1 MNTDQIYGLVNSV
14 VEQSLG
20 DTGLTAVDT
29 STLVSLGDT
38 VLSSSANTEAFLNT
52 LAQRIGKT
60 IIRYRMY
67 RNKLAD
73 LVVDDFTF
81 GAIVQKLRVN
91 MPEAEADDSYNLVN
105 GQSIDHYKISKPSVE
120 QKIFVTRTP
129 YKYRLTIQEAH
140 LREAFLSAEAM
151 GAFISSI
158 FGELRN
164 AIEKG
169 LEELGRT
176 CINTAVTVVAGTAQ
190 EIKLVTEYNATNPAT
205 PATVGVEALKDPDFL
220 KWAGDRIDEVYDDF
234 QDMSVL
240 YNDTSIPTFTPAED
254 IRFKLH
260 SIFARKYQSVM
271 QADTFN
277 KSLVDLPKYT
287 KINYW
292 QSHKAGEKFDIKQ
305 TRPDGQGGTEVV
317 TVSNVIGVM
326 HDREALGTYKKDEI
340 AATTPLNADGLY
352 YNTVYHEKQLYF
364 YDPSENLVAF
374 TLN

>member
-14 VEQSLG
+14 VEQSIG
-20 DTGLTAVDT
+20 DTGITAVDT

-38 VLSSSANTEAFLNT
+38 VLSSSSNTEVFLNT
-52 LAQRIGKT
+52 LAQRIGKS

-158 FGELRN
+158 F
-164 AIEKG
+164 
-169 LEELGRT
+169 
-176 CINTAVTVVAGTAQ
+176 
-190 EIKLVTEYNATNPAT
+190 
-205 PATVGVEALKDPDFL
+205 
-220 KWAGDRIDEVYDDF
+220 
-234 QDMSVL
+234 
-240 YNDTSIPTFTPAED
+240 
-254 IRFKLH
+254 
-260 SIFARKYQSVM
+260 
-271 QADTFN
+271 
-277 KSLVDLPKYT
+277 
-287 KINYW
+287 
-292 QSHKAGEKFDIKQ
+292 
-305 TRPDGQGGTEVV
+305 
-317 TVSNVIGVM
+317 
-326 HDREALGTYKKDEI
+326 
-340 AATTPLNADGLY
+340 
-352 YNTVYHEKQLYF
+352 
-364 YDPSENLVAF
+364 
-374 TLN
+374 

>member
-20 DTGLTAVDT
+20 DTALTAVDT
-29 STLVSLGDT
+29 STLVSLGDA
-38 VLSSSANTEAFLNT
+38 VLSSSTNTEAFLNT

-81 GAIVQKLRVN
+81 GAIVQKVRVN
-91 MPEAEADDSYNLVN
+91 MPEAEADDSYALVN
-105 GQSIDHYKISKPSVE
+105 GQSVDHYRISKPTAE
-120 QKIFVTRTP
+120 QKIFITRTP

-151 GAFISSI
+151 GAFISAI

-176 CINTAVTVVAGTAQ
+176 CINTAVAVVTGTSQ
-190 EIKLVTEYNATNPAT
+190 EIELVTEYNAAT
-205 PATVGVEALKDPDFL
+205 GSTVATGVAALSDPDFL
-220 KWAGDRIDEVYDDF
+220 KWAGDRIDEIYDDF

-305 TRPDGQGGTEVV
+305 TRPDGQGGTTTV
-317 TVSNVIGVM
+317 TVENVIGVM

-364 YDPSENLVAF
+364 YDPSENLVVF